1 MNVIAG
7 DKVKVNET
15 LGGFT
20 QQWVPAGAEGVV
32 LRTSWGRA
40 DVCFTVPGV
49 FSGTREVDV
58 LSIFT
63 GRLVKV

>member
-1 MNVIAG
+1 MDVIAG
-7 DKVKVNET
+7 DKVMVNET

-32 LRTSWGRA
+32 LRTSLGRA
-40 DVCFTVPGV
+40 DVCFTVPGLIG
-49 FSGTREVDV
+49 GTRTVEV
-58 LSIFT
+58 SIFA